1 MYHAIIQLYC
11 VEAAGEWEAKKEREK
26 RKGNVKRVSV

>member
-11 VEAAGEWEAKKEREK
+11 VEAAGEGEREEEK
-26 RKGNVKRVSV
+26 CEENCCVKLV